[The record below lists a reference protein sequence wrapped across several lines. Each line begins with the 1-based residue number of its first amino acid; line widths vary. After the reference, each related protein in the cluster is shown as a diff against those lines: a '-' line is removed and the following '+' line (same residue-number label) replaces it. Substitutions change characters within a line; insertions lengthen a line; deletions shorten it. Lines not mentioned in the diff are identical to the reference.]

1 MKNRVLFLRPS
12 AANGSSPRSSA
23 PEGTQR
29 VNASIPGRRE
39 MGDFDRNEHCDWQE
53 WMSSAQ
59 VRSRTEAF
67 FKPDYRRNAAGGLG
81 STVMTDNASSRGR
94 RNRSHRRTRGAL
106 LPKERLPGA
115 AKKLLYYK
123 LLLEVFAKTQK
134 GSAKR
139 FSESDE
145 CRQSMERVSTNDAFY
160 LNETILNRG
169 SPKWFKALE
178 KLLRIVEKERVPKR
192 KPGVSDADRRGFVP
206 LELTP
211 PMLAEV
217 SAVLQPEPAGEVLSS
232 GFRLNITR
240 SDMGTLNNGNWL
252 NDDVI
257 NFYLNLIM
265 ERSATEDARE
275 NGWPRVYA
283 FNTFFYPKLAASGYT
298 AVKRWTRS
306 VDLFSFDILLVP
318 LHCTLHWCLAA
329 VDFRKRSIVY
339 YDSLVSKGDKWQYL
353 FQLQDYLG
361 DESQGKKATAMSWDD
376 WTLGIAEDLPQQEN
390 TSDCG
395 VFMCQYSECLSRDAP
410 VAFGQQH
417 MPYFRKRMVYE
428 ILHKSLLSA

>member
-1 MKNRVLFLRPS
+1 MKKRVLLHPG

-23 PEGTQR
+23 PEGTLR
-29 VNASIPGRRE
+29 VNASIPPRRE
-39 MGDFDRNEHCDWQE
+39 KGDFDRNEHSDWKQ
-53 WMSSAQ
+53 WMSSSQ
-59 VRSRTEAF
+59 VGSRTEAF
-67 FKPDYRRNAAGGLG
+67 FKAGYRRIAASGLDG
-81 STVMTDNASSRGR
+81 TVTTDNASSRGR
-94 RNRSHRRTRGAL
+94 RNPSHRRTRGAL

-115 AKKLLYYK
+115 AKELLYYK
-123 LLLEVFAKTQK
+123 LLLEVSAKTQK

-139 FSESDE
+139 FGESDE

-275 NGWPRVYA
+275 SGWPRVYA

-339 YDSLVSKGDKWQYL
+339 YDSLFSKRPWH
-353 FQLQDYLG
+353 LG
-361 DESQGKKATAMSWDD
+361 SSTCP
-376 WTLGIAEDLPQQEN
+376 TP
-390 TSDCG
+390 
-395 VFMCQYSECLSRDAP
+395 
-410 VAFGQQH
+410 
-417 MPYFRKRMVYE
+417 
-428 ILHKSLLSA
+428 

>member
-1 MKNRVLFLRPS
+1 MKNACFFRAKERPMVVRHDLLHRKERS
-12 AANGSSPRSSA
+12 ERTLPSLAEKRRATSTGTSIPTGSS
-23 PEGTQR
+23 GC
-29 VNASIPGRRE
+29 G
-39 MGDFDRNEHCDWQE
+39 
-53 WMSSAQ
+53 
-59 VRSRTEAF
+59 VRKYSSRTEAF
-67 FKPDYRRNAAGGLG
+67 FKTDYRRIDAKGLG
-81 STVMTDNASSRGR
+81 GIVMSDNVSSRGR
-94 RNRSHRRTRGAL
+94 RNPSHRRPRGAL
-106 LPKERLPGA
+106 LPKERLTGA
-115 AKKLLYYK
+115 EEEILYYK

-139 FSESDE
+139 FGESDE
-145 CRQSMERVSTNDAFY
+145 CRQVGTPRRQRPFD
-160 LNETILNRG
+160 LNETITEQRF
-169 SPKWFKALE
+169 PKWFKALE

-192 KPGVSDADRRGFVP
+192 KPGESDADRRGFVP

-240 SDMGTLNNGNWL
+240 SNMGTLNNGNWL
-252 NDDVI
+252 NDEVI

-265 ERSATEDARE
+265 ERSATEKSSE

-283 FNTFFYPKLAASGYT
+283 FNTFFYPKLAASGYA

-329 VDFRKRSIVY
+329 VDFRKRSIGY

-353 FQLQDYLG
+353 FHLQDHLG
-361 DESQGKKATAMSWDD
+361 DESQGKKATTTEGDD
-376 WTLGIAEDLPQQEN
+376 WTLGNAEDLPKQEN
-390 TSDCG
+390 TSDRG

-417 MPYFRKRMVYE
+417 MPYFRKCMVYE
-428 ILHKSLLSA
+428 ILHKALLSA